1 MFFPWLAVIN
11 QNKGFLARARLQGLK
26 PLVGGRTPKS
36 GFLCVCVLRNLCHI
50 LVVYWLFMLTLIEFG
65 RLNLS
70 TLEMFHSL
78 SDLAPHSIH

>member
-36 GFLCVCVLRNLCHI
+36 GFLCVCASELVSYIGCI
-50 LVVYWLFMLTLIEFG
+50 LVVYVDI
-65 RLNLS
+65 
-70 TLEMFHSL
+70 
-78 SDLAPHSIH
+78 D